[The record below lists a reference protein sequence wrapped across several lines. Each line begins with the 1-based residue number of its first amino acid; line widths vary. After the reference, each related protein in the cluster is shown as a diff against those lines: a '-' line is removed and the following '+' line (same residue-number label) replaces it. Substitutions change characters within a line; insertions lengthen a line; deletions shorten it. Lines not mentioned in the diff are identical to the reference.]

1 MNQSNPTNPSTPPSQ
16 SQRNRPKRK
25 TISPYT
31 EPPESNKKPNM
42 NVTPS
47 EPLRENTSES
57 LTEPTNQVLETSTS
71 MEFNFSTESL
81 AIRDNVLKTVLN
93 MFQSLEAKLN
103 SVVTSQQ
110 ELRTEFHNTITVKE
124 EKDRLIKRIA
134 KVESENKCLTDRII
148 ALEDKLLEYNVILK
162 GVHETAWETEDL
174 LRDKIYDILS
184 ETVLGTTYDMRLGV
198 AKTMV
203 IRSSKRLGRYSPMR
217 SRPISIEFLH
227 KHDANYILQ
236 NKKHLPQGIYA
247 DKEYCRDT
255 EEQRKQLRPYL
266 LATRRLPQYY
276 KKCRLEGA
284 TLVLKGTSYDINTLH
299 KLPKELNNFNISS
312 RSNNNVLGFFGK
324 LNPLSNFFPC
334 AFTHQGKNFH
344 SSEQYIQYMKAE
356 YCGDEST
363 ASFLLS
369 TENALQCKD
378 LARNITNFNK
388 DSWNDNAKEMC
399 ESGISA
405 KFEQNPELAEVLTS
419 TNHKTLVKCCSDRV
433 WGNGVPLFDDNC
445 LKPEFWSGQGILGEI
460 LEEVRSKLQE
470 SILNPTCDPPM
481 ESDTSEHP
489 NPIRDNP
496 SDETSLAAKEPRQFE
511 TSTAQLDLASASVTP
526 DPSVS

>member
-1 MNQSNPTNPSTPPSQ
+1 MKTPKLNPMSQPTINTFMNQSTPSNPATPYSQ
-16 SQRNRPKRK
+16 AQRNGPKRK

-42 NVTPS
+42 NVTPTG
-47 EPLRENTSES
+47 LLQENSIES
-57 LTEPTNQVLETSTS
+57 QTEPTNPVPETNTNTP
-71 MEFNFSTESL
+71 MEFNFSAESL

-124 EKDRLIKRIA
+124 EKDKLIKRIA
-134 KVESENKCLTDRII
+134 KVESENKNLTDRII

-162 GVHETAWETEDL
+162 GVHETAWETEDVL
-174 LRDKIYDILS
+174 MDKIYDILS

-198 AKTMV
+198 AKTMA

-227 KHDANYILQ
+227 KHNANYVLQ

-247 DKEYCRDT
+247 DMEYCKDT

-276 KKCRLEGA
+276 KKCRLEGS
-284 TLVLKGTSYDINTLH
+284 TLVLKGTSYNTNTLH

-312 RSNNNVLGFFGK
+312 RSNNNVLRFFGK
-324 LNPLSNFFPC
+324 MNPLSNFFPC
-334 AFTHQGKNFH
+334 AFTHQGKTFH

-363 ASFLLS
+363 ASLLLS
-369 TENALQCKD
+369 TNDALPVQ
-378 LARNITNFNK
+378 R
-388 DSWNDNAKEMC
+388 
-399 ESGISA
+399 SG
-405 KFEQNPELAEVLTS
+405 
-419 TNHKTLVKCCSDRV
+419 
-433 WGNGVPLFDDNC
+433 
-445 LKPEFWSGQGILGEI
+445 
-460 LEEVRSKLQE
+460 SK
-470 SILNPTCDPPM
+470 
-481 ESDTSEHP
+481 HH
-489 NPIRDNP
+489 
-496 SDETSLAAKEPRQFE
+496 
-511 TSTAQLDLASASVTP
+511 
-526 DPSVS
+526 